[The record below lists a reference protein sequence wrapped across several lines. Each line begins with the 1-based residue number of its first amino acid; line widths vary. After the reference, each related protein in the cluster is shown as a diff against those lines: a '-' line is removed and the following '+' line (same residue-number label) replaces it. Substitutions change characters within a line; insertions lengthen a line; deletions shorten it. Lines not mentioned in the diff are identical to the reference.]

1 MEAGWERNL
10 APSLPALLGPGLVAG
25 RVCLYWVLLGMSR
38 TQKKGS
44 EMEREVL
51 MMGEE
56 RLWPQH
62 IVSRDGASSS
72 PFFNNMPV
80 LLKKEKTTEDQGKS
94 GRTQY
99 RQ

>member
-1 MEAGWERNL
+1 MEAEWERNL

-62 IVSRDGASSS
+62 MG
-72 PFFNNMPV
+72 
-80 LLKKEKTTEDQGKS
+80 KGTTSLFPEMELALALS
-94 GRTQY
+94 LITCLFC
-99 RQ
+99 